1 MKQRDCD
8 VRHPLE
14 RAQVRS
20 RVILAASV
28 DDELEE
34 WVLERLD
41 DEAGATRGR
50 GGGRPAAPEAVW
62 ARVRED
68 YVAGLSAADC
78 RRRHGVGLTA
88 LYERARAEGWR
99 RADLPW
105 APGFELDPDDEGAAL
120 DMAIDGDLDQV
131 DHPLMIEV
139 ADQRMKRAVLR
150 GDANGALRWRRI
162 RLALE
167 ADLAEIDRNFEA
179 LEREMQPVRAR
190 LRQSLQTDEA
200 VQTVE
205 TVETVEDVTRALD
218 RLMAASG

>member
-1 MKQRDCD
+1 MDR
-8 VRHPLE
+8 LE
-14 RAQVRS
+14 
-20 RVILAASV
+20 
-28 DDELEE
+28 DELGETS
-34 WVLERLD
+34 R
-41 DEAGATRGR
+41 RR

-99 RADLPW
+99 RADRPW
-105 APGFELDPDDEGAAL
+105 SPAVELDPEDEGAAL

-139 ADQRMKRAVLR
+139 AYQRMKRAVLR

-179 LEREMQPVRAR
+179 LEREMQPIRAR
-190 LRQSLQTDEA
+190 RAQSLQTVEA
-200 VQTVE
+200 VE
-205 TVETVEDVTRALD
+205 TVETVDDVTRALD

>member
-1 MKQRDCD
+1 MDR
-8 VRHPLE
+8 LE
-14 RAQVRS
+14 DESGETS
-20 RVILAASV
+20 R
-28 DDELEE
+28 
-34 WVLERLD
+34 R
-41 DEAGATRGR
+41 R

-68 YVAGLSAADC
+68 YVGGLSASDC

-105 APGFELDPDDEGAAL
+105 APGFELDPADEGAAL

-190 LRQSLQTDEA
+190 LAQQAQTA
-200 VQTVE
+200 E
-205 TVETVEDVTRALD
+205 TVETVDDVSRALD

>member
-1 MKQRDCD
+1 MD
-8 VRHPLE
+8 
-14 RAQVRS
+14 RS
-20 RVILAASV
+20 E
-28 DDELEE
+28 DELGE
-34 WVLERLD
+34 
-41 DEAGATRGR
+41 TSRGR

-62 ARVRED
+62 ARVRKD

-99 RADLPW
+99 RADRPW
-105 APGFELDPDDEGAAL
+105 APAVDLDPDDEGAAL

-139 ADQRMKRAVLR
+139 ADQQMKRAVLR
-150 GDANGALRWRRI
+150 GDANAALRWRRI
-162 RLALE
+162 RLALV

-190 LRQSLQTDEA
+190 LRQSP
-200 VQTVE
+200 QTVE
-205 TVETVEDVTRALD
+205 TVETVETVDDVTRALD
-218 RLMAASG
+218 RLMAASR

>member
-1 MKQRDCD
+1 MD
-8 VRHPLE
+8 
-14 RAQVRS
+14 RS
-20 RVILAASV
+20 E
-28 DDELEE
+28 DELGE
-34 WVLERLD
+34 
-41 DEAGATRGR
+41 TSRGR

-62 ARVRED
+62 VRVRKD

-99 RADLPW
+99 RADRPW
-105 APGFELDPDDEGAAL
+105 APAVDLDPDDEGAAL

-139 ADQRMKRAVLR
+139 ADQQMKRAVLR
-150 GDANGALRWRRI
+150 GDANAALRWRRI
-162 RLALE
+162 RLALV

-190 LRQSLQTDEA
+190 LRQSP
-200 VQTVE
+200 QTVE
-205 TVETVEDVTRALD
+205 TVETVDDVTRALD
-218 RLMAASG
+218 RLMAASR